1 MANQFLVEI
10 HNHISRKIEADLK
23 ERDMARNRG
32 DENRLFFLDGRLSEL
47 RLIRTYLSDHFDL
60 DTQKYY

>member
-1 MANQFLVEI
+1 MANLFLVEI
-10 HNHISRKIEADLK
+10 HNHISREIESDLK
-23 ERDMARNRG
+23 DRENARKRG
-32 DENRLFFLDGRLSEL
+32 DENRLSFLDGRLSEL

>member
-10 HNHISRKIEADLK
+10 HNHISLKIESDLK
-23 ERDMARNRG
+23 DRDNARGRG
-32 DENRLFFLDGRLSEL
+32 DENRLLFLEGRLSEL
-47 RLIRTYLSDHFDL
+47 KLMRTYLSNHFDL

>member
-10 HNHISRKIEADLK
+10 HNHISEKIESDLK
-23 ERDMARNRG
+23 DRDKAQATSDAR
-32 DENRLFFLDGRLSEL
+32 RLAFLDGRLSEL
-47 RLIRTYLSDHFDL
+47 RLIRAYLSGHFDL